1 MARYRIVRAVACTS
15 AALLCAAVAVS
26 LNKGSMPSSLLSQGE
41 AAAVLEHVLQTHDEA
56 AAHHA
61 GAVLEAVVDSM
72 ELPGDGPL
80 EEKYPSEIEQDEQRV
95 ASAVRALDEEEK
107 GTERIRDE
115 DEGVDQETLPF
126 SADWLQDTE
135 PVDMRREQFPVTWYV
150 A

>member
-1 MARYRIVRAVACTS
+1 LEKRAELQEEKGSNFGREMMVPSMARYRIVRAVACTS

-72 ELPGDGPL
+72 EL
-80 EEKYPSEIEQDEQRV
+80 
-95 ASAVRALDEEEK
+95 
-107 GTERIRDE
+107 
-115 DEGVDQETLPF
+115 
-126 SADWLQDTE
+126 
-135 PVDMRREQFPVTWYV
+135 
-150 A
+150 